1 MLIYTCT
8 KSRKKSKN
16 TKKKQELN
24 ESWNQLLK
32 MWDVKDTKPVR
43 KQYSGLDISHIRST
57 RHIPS
62 LDTGTG
68 NAVKKQQTQY
78 TGTAMLGVATLH
90 KSNAVPVFSQED
102 AVDIAKMRRG

>member
-43 KQYSGLDISHIRST
+43 KQYSGLDKRF
-57 RHIPS
+57 
-62 LDTGTG
+62 LD
-68 NAVKKQQTQY
+68 
-78 TGTAMLGVATLH
+78 GV
-90 KSNAVPVFSQED
+90 
-102 AVDIAKMRRG
+102 RY